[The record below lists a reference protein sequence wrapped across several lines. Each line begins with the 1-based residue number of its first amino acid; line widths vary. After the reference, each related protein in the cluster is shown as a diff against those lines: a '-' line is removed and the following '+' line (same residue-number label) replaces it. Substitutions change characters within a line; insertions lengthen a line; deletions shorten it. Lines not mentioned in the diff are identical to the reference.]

1 MRILTRVP
9 EAVFWFRVG
18 DEAFSNLQSA
28 ASRAEID
35 PQRLINAPRIPKK
48 ADHLARHA
56 CADLFLDTLVFNA
69 HSTALDALWANVPI
83 ISCPGE
89 TFQSRVVAAVLR
101 TATIKDLIVTDIFD
115 YEEKVVELCQ
125 SPVLLAELKTRLAFA
140 IDSPEF
146 QTVPFV
152 RGLENE
158 FTEIWRRHTAG
169 FEPTDFIASSDE

>member
-1 MRILTRVP
+1 MRILARVP

-35 PQRLINAPRIPKK
+35 PQRLINAPRMPDKT
-48 ADHLARHA
+48 DHLARHA

-69 HSTALDALWANVPI
+69 HSTALDALWASVPI

-89 TFQSRVVAAVLR
+89 TFQSRVAAALLR
-101 TATIKDLIVTDIFD
+101 AATIEDLIVTDIFD
-115 YEEKVVELCQ
+115 YEEKAVELCQ

-146 QTVPFV
+146 QTIPFV
-152 RGLENE
+152 RGLENA
-158 FTEIWRRHTAG
+158 FTEIWQRHTAG
-169 FEPTDFIASSDE
+169 FEPTDFIASSYE